1 LGTNARETT
10 RINFLAHLILAAPT
24 DASRVGN
31 LLGDFV
37 RGTPESLRGTFPDE
51 VLHGIMMH
59 RHLDRFTDDHPAFK
73 SARPLLA
80 PERRRFAG
88 IIVDVVFD
96 YFLTAHW
103 SHFFPAIDLAEFIDD
118 CYSTLERNPD
128 WLTEDLRAVLPR
140 MREEN
145 WLHSYGTLEGLTLTF
160 QRISRRSRRTGA
172 IAEAHLDFIT
182 HKQSFEQAFHAFF
195 PDVQKE
201 SARLLLQ
208 PLLSWNRD

>member
-1 LGTNARETT
+1 LPRHSGEPT
-10 RINFLAHLILAAPT
+10 RINFLAHLILAAPS
-24 DASRVGN
+24 DASRIGN

-37 RGTPESLRGTFPDE
+37 KGTPESLRGSFPDE
-51 VLHGIMMH
+51 VLHGVMMH

-73 SARPLLA
+73 SARSLLA

-88 IIVDVVFD
+88 IIVDVIFD

-103 SHFFPAIDLAEFIDD
+103 RQYFPTTDLPEFIDD
-118 CYSTLERNPD
+118 CYSTLERNPN
-128 WLTEDLRAVLPR
+128 WLTEDLRTILPR

-145 WLHSYGTLEGLTLTF
+145 WLHSYGTVEGLTLTF
-160 QRISRRSRRTGA
+160 QRISHRSRHTGA
-172 IAEAHLDFIT
+172 IAEAHLDFIA
-182 HKQSFEQAFHAFF
+182 HKQSFEQAFLTFF

-208 PLLSWNRD
+208 PLLSWD